1 MSDIFRRLKIRVLTR
16 RDDLIYRRRSDNQV
30 WHFCAN
36 CSTWPSAEFVEAMAP
51 EYLLKG
57 SLCLECIAHRHFGD
71 CDSAAVAKKIFT

>member
-1 MSDIFRRLKIRVLTR
+1 MIFRRFKLRVLSKR
-16 RDDLIYRRRSDNQV
+16 PDLIYRRRGDNEV

-36 CSTWPSAEFVEAMAP
+36 CSTWPTADFVETTVS

-71 CDSAAVAKKIFT
+71 CDSSAVATKNLT

>member
-1 MSDIFRRLKIRVLTR
+1 MSDIFRRLKVRVLSR
-16 RDDLIYRRRSDNQV
+16 RQDLTYRRRNETQV

-36 CSTWPSAEFVEAMAP
+36 CSMWPAADFVETTAS

-71 CDSAAVAKKIFT
+71 CESSGGAKKVLT